1 MIVDQQYY
9 PLHRETT
16 MLSRAGDSGG
26 MEKSNMKRFYV
37 LKDEKI
43 EASTATREGAIELIR
58 IEQEREKKA
67 HQWLHAEFSII
78 EGEQE
83 FIKYEKTSP
92 TPSADSTPSTDNEGS
107 VAKTKELTE
116 NEVKTVLAV
125 FGELRKMSYD
135 TLNTFLGSI
144 TIDEMN
150 QLNNKLNDW
159 YQGEVLGKEYDEEFG
174 WYEPSPE

>member
-1 MIVDQQYY
+1 
-9 PLHRETT
+9 
-16 MLSRAGDSGG
+16 
-26 MEKSNMKRFYV
+26 MKRFYV

-92 TPSADSTPSTDNEGS
+92 TPSADNEEP

-116 NEVKTVLAV
+116 NEVRTVLAV
-125 FGELRKMSYD
+125 FGELQKMSYD
-135 TLNTFLGSI
+135 KLNTFLGSM

-159 YQGEVLGKEYDEEFG
+159 YQGEVLGKEYDEELG